1 MNAPVFIG
9 REQELG
15 RLRKL
20 LDQTLTGSSRV
31 AFLTGEAGSGKT
43 TLIHEFARLA
53 EANHANLIVATGNCN
68 AQTGQGDP
76 YLPLIEVLQLLSGD
90 VEANLSKNVVDTEN
104 ARRLKGLLAHSSQV
118 LVEVGP
124 DLAELLL
131 AAVPGA
137 GLAAKAGSI
146 FAKKAGLLD
155 SLEKVGKKKDGAAA
169 LDTTVDQNRIFEQ
182 YAGVL
187 KALAARQPIL
197 IILDDLQWADDGS
210 INLLFH
216 LARRLEKSPILILG
230 TFRPDEVAL
239 GRGDQ
244 RHPLE
249 KVLAELKRYY
259 GDIVVDL
266 GQAREKEGRRF
277 VDALLDTEPNALS
290 EQFREA
296 LFQHTEGHPLFIV
309 ELLQE
314 MKDNGD
320 LVKDEQGR
328 WVESARL
335 VWNDLPARVEGVI
348 EERINRLADDQREIL
363 SVASVEGTDFT
374 AQVVAR
380 VQDIKE
386 RPLLQTLS
394 RDLEDRHH
402 LVREAGEVRAGRQLL
417 FRYQFTHA
425 LFQQYLYEGLSGG
438 ERRLLHGEIA
448 AVLEEL
454 YAGHIADITVR
465 LARHYAEA
473 GDVEKAVDYLR
484 QAGERAR
491 MLYANSEAIDLFMR
505 AVALIEEDPAAYDF
519 EQHHEV
525 VDQLYEGLGD
535 VLELTGRHEQ
545 AREVFQTALQHVQDH
560 DQICQARLYRKTGKT
575 WEPQREYAQANAAY
589 ERAEQI
595 LGPPPG
601 DSADKWWQEWV
612 QIQLLRMWILHW
624 RGQWQ
629 QMNPFLDKVRPAVER
644 HGTPAQ
650 RSKFFTA
657 LVLMAFGRD
666 RYRVSDETLANALA
680 ALTAIQEAGTP
691 SEIALTRVI
700 AGLAHLWRRELDAA
714 EEQMQTALTLV
725 ERTGD
730 ITVQSRCLAY
740 LAVVYRL
747 RGQAEET
754 RKYCERGME
763 VATQAQLLEDI
774 GMARA
779 NLAWLALRAGNLAQ
793 AQEHGLAAL
802 ALWRQ
807 LPLAMSTQW
816 LALEPL
822 TAVALAQ
829 GRIVDAVA
837 CARALLAPTQQR
849 LPDNLAVPLAAA
861 IQAWDA
867 GDKTAARTTLIRVA
881 QLAQQSGY
889 L

>member
-1 MNAPVFIG
+1 MDVPVFIG
-9 REQELG
+9 RAQELG
-15 RLRKL
+15 RLRAL
-20 LDQTLTGSSRV
+20 LDKALAGSTQIALV
-31 AFLTGEAGSGKT
+31 TGEAGSGKT
-43 TLIHEFARLA
+43 TMIHEFSRRAQA
-53 EANHANLIVATGNCN
+53 DHANLIVAIGNCN

-76 YLPLIEVLQLLSGD
+76 YLPFIEVLQLLSGD
-90 VEANLSKNVVDTEN
+90 VAANLSRNVVDTEN
-104 ARRLKGLLAHSSQV
+104 ARRLKGLLAHSTEV
-118 LVEVGP
+118 LVEVAP
-124 DLAELLL
+124 DLVGLLL

-137 GLAAKAGSI
+137 SLAAKAGSI
-146 FAKKAGLLD
+146 FAKKAGFVD
-155 SLEKVGKKKDGAAA
+155 TLEKAGKKQDGPTA
-169 LDTTVDQNRIFEQ
+169 LDTTLDQNRIFEQ

-187 KALAARQPIL
+187 KTLAARQPLL
-197 IILDDLQWADDGS
+197 IVLDDLQWADEGS

-239 GRGDQ
+239 GHGDQ

-259 GDIVVDL
+259 GDIAIDL
-266 GQAREKEGRRF
+266 GQTREQEGRRF

-290 EQFREA
+290 DQFRQA

-314 MKDNGD
+314 LKDNGS
-320 LVKDEQGR
+320 LVKDAQGR
-328 WVESARL
+328 WVESPRL
-335 VWNDLPARVEGVI
+335 IWQDLPARVEGVI
-348 EERINRLADDQREIL
+348 EERINRLAADQREIL

-374 AQVVAR
+374 AQVIAR

-386 RPLLQTLS
+386 RLLLQTLS
-394 RDLEDRHH
+394 RELEDRHH
-402 LVREAGEVRAGRQLL
+402 LVREAGEIRAGRQFLS
-417 FRYQFTHA
+417 RYQFTHA

-448 AVLEEL
+448 GVLEEM
-454 YAGHIADITVR
+454 YAGHIEDITVR

-473 GDVEKAVDYLR
+473 GEVEKAVEYLR

-491 MLYANSEAIDLFMR
+491 MLYANSEAIDLFVR
-505 AVALIEEDPAAYDF
+505 AVALVEQDPAAYDVA
-519 EQHHEV
+519 QHHDV
-525 VDQLYEGLGD
+525 VDQLYESLGD
-535 VLELTGRHEQ
+535 VLDLTGKHEQ
-545 AREVFQTALQHVQDH
+545 AREVFQSALRHVQDH
-560 DQICQARLYRKTGKT
+560 DRVCQARLHRKMGKT
-575 WEPQREYAQANAAY
+575 WEPQREYTQARASY
-589 ERAEQI
+589 ERAEQA
-595 LGPPPG
+595 LGAPPP
-601 DSADKWWQEWV
+601 DSDDKWWQEWV

-629 QMNPFLDKVRPAVER
+629 AMSAFLDKIWPAVER

-666 RYRVSDETLANALA
+666 RYTVSDETLANAWA
-680 ALTAIQEAGTP
+680 AVTAIQETGTP

-714 EEQMQTALTLV
+714 EEQMQIALKLV
-725 ERTGD
+725 ERSGD
-730 ITVQSRCLAY
+730 VTVQSRCLAY
-740 LAVVYRL
+740 LAVVARL
-747 RGQAEET
+747 RGQVDET
-754 RKYCERGME
+754 RKFSERGMA
-763 VATQAQLLEDI
+763 VATEAQLLEDI

-779 NLAWLALRAGNLAQ
+779 NLAWLALHAGNAAL

-802 ALWRQ
+802 DLWRQ

-829 GRIVDAVA
+829 GRLADAVTLT
-837 CARALLAPTQQR
+837 RALLAPTQQR
-849 LPDNLAVPLAAA
+849 LPDSLAALLTA
-861 IQAWDA
+861 AVQAWDA
-867 GDKTAARTTLIRVA
+867 GDTNTTRTRLIRAA
-881 QLAQQSGY
+881 QLAEQNGY